1 MDAQNRG
8 RSPSASRPENLK
20 RTPSPSPHTGGQ
32 QQSVSALGFEQSIPL
47 NSNNNTALG
56 SNFNSQESTPLDSS
70 FDFINTS
77 QSFSQ
82 QGNAAQSSLFSD
94 DLAQATSGAQFDQQ
108 GSNNFL
114 DFGGLDNGDGLNG
127 GFDEPLFQTTQ
138 PEQNFLDS
146 AALDPQ
152 LFDAQPQQQQ
162 SANFNQMTTHQLSPT
177 PPHHLSSAMQRQS
190 SSPHGSPAFQQA
202 AFVPSHARNTSLDPA
217 SAAYPQMQGWTA
229 GDAFRG
235 HRRSPSDA
243 HSDVS
248 SSAHPSPFL
257 GNTENFEPIG
267 NHSPL
272 LQAQQDPSAYS
283 EVMGIGQFSISEPQP
298 SYISPAHSP
307 HISPALRPQQH
318 ALPVFTS
325 ADNFGLSSGLG
336 GPIGP
341 QFNGQQG
348 LEMFPG
354 RGQDPFPALNQGVG
368 QAVTMS
374 PPEINIQ
381 LAPPSRQQSFEP
393 PKPEP
398 HMPGDTL
405 TPPDRS
411 EYQLYLDEARGQLL
425 TAVGRSQNRIRAK
438 SDPFSGGNSSRSGTP
453 ARDMKDTL
461 SPHAAGVGSRS
472 PSPSGKGRRASTSSV
487 NANRDYILDLA
498 DPSRPTSNNSV
509 SGGEGGGSAS
519 KRTQK
524 HPATFQCSLCPKRF
538 TRAYNLRSHLRT
550 HTDERP
556 FVCSVCGKAFARQ
569 HDRKRHEG
577 LHSGEKKFVCR
588 GNLKDGNNWGCGRRF
603 ARADAL
609 GRHFRSEAGRVCI
622 KPLLE
627 EEALERMTHHPEA
640 NNAAGMAPMAM
651 PQPLPGQPIMQSF
664 NNFGA
669 PTADYNDPN
678 MAMAAGQPYMLPR
691 ALLAQYPTLGGIWND
706 LPANVPE
713 DDISGRS
720 SFDASS
726 AGEYDDGEDYGGQAT
741 GWASDVGT
749 YS

>member
-1 MDAQNRG
+1 MDAQRRA
-8 RSPSASRPENLK
+8 RSPSASRPDTLK
-20 RTPSPSPHTGGQ
+20 RTPSPSPHTAAAVHQSASGLGLG
-32 QQSVSALGFEQSIPL
+32 QSVPL
-47 NSNNNTALG
+47 NTTFA
-56 SNFNSQESTPLDSS
+56 SNFAAQDSSLDNS
-70 FDFINTS
+70 FDFANTS

-82 QGNAAQSSLFSD
+82 SGNLAQTTLSYEQ
-94 DLAQATSGAQFDQQ
+94 DLAQATSGTQFDQ
-108 GSNNFL
+108 GNNDFL
-114 DFGGLDNGDGLNG
+114 DFGSLDNGSGLNG
-127 GFDEPLFQTTQ
+127 GFDEPLFPTSQGD
-138 PEQNFLDS
+138 QNYLDS
-146 AALDPQ
+146 TALDPQ
-152 LFDAQPQQQQ
+152 LFDSQPAQQQ
-162 SANFNQMTTHQLSPT
+162 SLEFNNQMTTHQLSPT
-177 PPHHLSSAMQRQS
+177 PPHHLPSAMQRQS
-190 SSPHGSPAFQQA
+190 SSPHHSPAFQQGS
-202 AFVPSHARNTSLDPA
+202 FQSHSPGHSRNTSLDPS
-217 SAAYPQMQGWTA
+217 SAAYPQMQGWPA
-229 GDAFRG
+229 SDPFRG

-248 SSAHPSPFL
+248 SSAQPSPFL
-257 GNTENFEPIG
+257 GNSEAFEPID

-272 LQAQQDPSAYS
+272 LQAQQDPSVYN

-318 ALPVFTS
+318 TLPAFTGPE
-325 ADNFGLSSGLG
+325 NFVLSTGMTGPMG
-336 GPIGP
+336 G
-341 QFNGQQG
+341 QFNGQQ
-348 LEMFPG
+348 LDMFPG
-354 RGQDPFPALNQGVG
+354 QGQDAFPALNQGVVQG
-368 QAVTMS
+368 STMS

-381 LAPPSRQQSFEP
+381 LAPPTRQQSFEP

-398 HMPGDTL
+398 QLPGDSL
-405 TPPDRS
+405 TPPNRS
-411 EYQLYLDEARGQLL
+411 KNSSVNVTWLEQSLTEAGQS
-425 TAVGRSQNRIRAK
+425 ANRMRAK
-438 SDPFSGGNSSRSGTP
+438 SDPFSGGGSRSGTP
-453 ARDMKDTL
+453 ARDTKGTL

-498 DPSRPTSNNSV
+498 DPSRPTSNNSL

-519 KRTQK
+519 KRVQK

-588 GNLKDGNNWGCGRRF
+588 GNLKDGNTWGCARRF

-627 EEALERMTHHPEA
+627 EEALERMA
-640 NNAAGMAPMAM
+640 QNADGNGAHGAVPMAM
-651 PQPLPGQPIMQSF
+651 PQPLTGQPMMQTF

-669 PTADYNDPN
+669 PAGYDPN
-678 MAMAAGQPYMLPR
+678 LAMGPGQPYMLPR
-691 ALLAQYPTLGGIWND
+691 ALLAQYPTLSGIWED
-706 LPANVPE
+706 LSTNVPE

-720 SFDASS
+720 SFEASS
-726 AGEYDDGEDYGGQAT
+726 AGEYDDGDDYGGGGAT

-749 YS
+749 YN